1 VANRAREAWGLF
13 IAPQKNLSVRGVRD
27 PDMFGLGAGLIQPW
41 SLEPGLGTGLVQF
54 QDLTQVKAKRP
65 GTRISP
71 AKLG

>member
-1 VANRAREAWGLF
+1 MGAF
-13 IAPQKNLSVRGVRD
+13 YSPQGNLSVRGVKD
-27 PDMFGLGAGLIQPW
+27 PDMFGLGAGLIQPR

-54 QDLTQVKAKRP
+54 QDLTQVKAKKP